1 MRATPTVAEDI
12 EADTEHLNGR
22 GELGNGWKDREAL
35 LIEYHPL
42 AEYLARR
49 FRGRGEPLEDL
60 VQVASIGLLK
70 ALDRFDPARGVSFV
84 TYATPT
90 ILGELKRHF
99 RDEASWP
106 VRMPR
111 RLQETSLRIRLAVAE
126 LHQELGRSPTI
137 PEIAERTG
145 LEEDAILETMEAE
158 YAGRPVSLDGSVD
171 EDGQAPVDVADH
183 DRGFDLAES
192 WASLSPLVKQLPER
206 ERKILVLRFFD
217 DLTQTE
223 IAERLGISQMHVS
236 RLLSRSLRRLRE
248 AIDAAEKDSGR
259 EPLDWPPCGSTGKR
273 HSSPVAPP
281 DWAGPRWRPC
291 TPRGLG

>member
-12 EADTEHLNGR
+12 ETETDHPSGR
-22 GELGNGWKDREAL
+22 GEIGNGWEDREAL
-35 LIEYHPL
+35 LVEYYPL

-49 FRGRGEPLEDL
+49 FRGRGEPMEDL

-70 ALDRFDPARGVSFV
+70 ALDRFDPDRGVGFV

-111 RLQETSLRIRLAVAE
+111 RLQETGLRIRLAVAE
-126 LHQELGRSPTI
+126 LHQEFGRSPRI

-145 LEEDAILETMEAE
+145 LSEDTILETMEAE
-158 YAGRPVSLDGSVD
+158 YVGRPMSLDGAPD
-171 EDGQAPVDVADH
+171 DGPEPLDVGDQDQGFELAD
-183 DRGFDLAES
+183 S
-192 WASLSPLVKQLPER
+192 WAVLRPVVMQLPER
-206 ERKILVLRFFD
+206 ERKILALRFFE

-236 RLLSRSLRRLRE
+236 RLLSRALRHVRD
-248 AIDAAEKDSGR
+248 AIDVSE
-259 EPLDWPPCGSTGKR
+259 GSEDVNR
-273 HSSPVAPP
+273 
-281 DWAGPRWRPC
+281 
-291 TPRGLG
+291 